1 MEQNL
6 HTPEVYDFRQ
16 YDRLWKRVA
25 PGLEPYPPAGGN
37 RAAETAVRPLEEG
50 RRLAAVSGAPSLP
63 AAASPI
69 STPPAA
75 GEGETAGLLRQES
88 QLPGAD
94 QDPCCMGTAAE
105 EMLEVLMGFAEE
117 ELEDQRQLQALA
129 RQGPTWARAR
139 LRELAA
145 AEGEH
150 ARRLMAVYYL
160 VTGRC
165 YRPRLPAGQI
175 GPLPWCETLRARY
188 HDAACN
194 GLNYIRAA
202 EGTTDP
208 CLRRLLEEFSDDEYR
223 QADALLTILERSL
236 RP

>member
-1 MEQNL
+1 
-6 HTPEVYDFRQ
+6 
-16 YDRLWKRVA
+16 
-25 PGLEPYPPAGGN
+25 
-37 RAAETAVRPLEEG
+37 
-50 RRLAAVSGAPSLP
+50 
-63 AAASPI
+63 
-69 STPPAA
+69 
-75 GEGETAGLLRQES
+75 
-88 QLPGAD
+88 
-94 QDPCCMGTAAE
+94 MGTAAE
-105 EMLEVLMGFAEE
+105 EMLEVLVGFAEE

-129 RQGPTWARAR
+129 RQGPAWARAR

-145 AEGEH
+145 EEGEH

-175 GPLPWCETLRARY
+175 GPLHWCETLRARY

-223 QADALLTILERSL
+223 QADALLTMLERSL